1 MASLNVCGEIK
12 GSAGVSIVTSEGNA
26 ETSASENVVALTGG
40 NVAGSTNRVLV
51 SFGAVGSILWTEG
64 EIKRDTKMEGR
75 ILGAVDEA
83 EGSETKGIE
92 EFWASKGEASGMK
105 SGL

>member
-26 ETSASENVVALTGG
+26 ETLARENVEGG
-40 NVAGSTNRVLV
+40 NVAGSMSRVLV

-83 EGSETKGIE
+83 DGSETKGIE